1 MTPNLFLTF
10 NLFMSRMAGW
20 KGIYILL
27 LGEEEGCIKK
37 YFEGTSKKKRM
48 QCWLL
53 NVAIKQNHNDYVTA
67 LAYPILEGHIG

>member
-37 YFEGTSKKKRM
+37 YFEGTSKKKKNAM
-48 QCWLL
+48 L
-53 NVAIKQNHNDYVTA
+53 VTKRC
-67 LAYPILEGHIG
+67 HQTKSQ